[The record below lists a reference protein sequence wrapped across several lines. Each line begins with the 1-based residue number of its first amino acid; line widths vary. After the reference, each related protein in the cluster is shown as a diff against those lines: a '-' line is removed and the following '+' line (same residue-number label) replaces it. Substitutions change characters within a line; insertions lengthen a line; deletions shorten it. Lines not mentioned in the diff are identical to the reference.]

1 MHLSGMNRP
10 DHLCNEWPYQETGV
24 RNPSILEGEQTP
36 VLRQNTLRRRHGRA
50 RVREDAE
57 DPHDL
62 QQDQRSSAMMIR
74 RLAEEVRQAG
84 QFGELLQYS
93 GLSKSFVAQ
102 VVRVLP

>member
-1 MHLSGMNRP
+1 
-10 DHLCNEWPYQETGV
+10 
-24 RNPSILEGEQTP
+24 
-36 VLRQNTLRRRHGRA
+36 
-50 RVREDAE
+50 
-57 DPHDL
+57 
-62 QQDQRSSAMMIR
+62 MMIR